1 MVTWE
6 ARHLGPRRRL
16 SVRITRYDRPRM
28 FRDEMVSGPFRS
40 MRHDHWFDECGTG
53 TRMRDVFEFRT
64 IAPPLDRLLLAPHL
78 RRFLI
83 ARNDVIRRAAQ
94 GDEWRRYLTSAAPT
108 AHP

>member
-1 MVTWE
+1 VVESTAAGLLALDDTVTWE

-16 SVRITRYDRPRM
+16 SVRITR
-28 FRDEMVSGPFRS
+28 
-40 MRHDHWFDECGTG
+40 G

-64 IAPPLDRLLLAPHL
+64 IAPPLGRLLLAPHL

-83 ARNDVIRRAAQ
+83 ARNDVIRRVAQ